1 MRRMGFFRYM
11 FSFSGRIGRLQWWL
25 GGVAQLLLAAPF
37 ALLVVWGIAI
47 QNPFIVL
54 GSLLCLPLL
63 VWSGAC
69 LTVKRLHD
77 HDKSGWWLFIYMIPI
92 IGAIWQLIECGLM
105 AGTSGD
111 NDYGP
116 DPLFSFNVDEE
127 IAELRAQ
134 VEQAPA
140 VAIAP
145 VVAAVPPTG
154 FASERPVFGKRV

>member
-1 MRRMGFFRYM
+1 MAFVRYL
-11 FSFSGRIGRLQWWL
+11 FSPQGRIGRLQWWL
-25 GGVAQLLLAAPF
+25 GGIAQLLLAAPF
-37 ALLVVWGIAI
+37 ALLIGWGVAI

-54 GSLLCLPLL
+54 GSLLFLPVLA
-63 VWSGAC
+63 WSGVC

-105 AGTSGD
+105 TGTTGE
-111 NDYGP
+111 NDFGP

-127 IAELRAQ
+127 ISALRAQ
-134 VEQAPA
+134 AEQAPA
-140 VAIAP
+140 VAIVP
-145 VVAAVPPTG
+145 VVVSQPARVA

>member
-1 MRRMGFFRYM
+1 M
-11 FSFSGRIGRLQWWL
+11 FSPQGRIGRLQWWL
-25 GGVAQLLLAAPF
+25 GGFAQLLLAAPF
-37 ALLVVWGIAI
+37 ALLIGWGMAI

-54 GSLLCLPLL
+54 GSLLFLPVL

-77 HDKSGWWLFIYMIPI
+77 HDKSGWWLLIYVIPI

-127 IAELRAQ
+127 IATLRAQ
-134 VEQAPA
+134 AEQAPT
-140 VAIAP
+140 VVIAP
-145 VVAAVPPTG
+145 LVAAVPSPA
-154 FASERPVFGKRV
+154 FVSERPVFGKRV

>member
-1 MRRMGFFRYM
+1 MRRMSFLRYM
-11 FSFSGRIGRLQWWL
+11 FSFRGRIGRVQWWL
-25 GGVAQLLLAAPF
+25 GGLAQLLLATPF
-37 ALLVVWGIAI
+37 ALLIGWGVAI
-47 QNPFIVL
+47 QNPFLVL
-54 GSLLCLPLL
+54 GSLLFLPVL

-77 HDKSGWWLFIYMIPI
+77 HDKSGWWLLLYVIPV

-116 DPLFSFNVDEE
+116 DPLFGFNVDEE
-127 IAELRAQ
+127 IAALRAQ
-134 VEQAPA
+134 AERAPA

-145 VVAAVPPTG
+145 VVAAAPRTG
-154 FASERPVFGKRV
+154 VVSERPVFGKRV